1 MNGRLKSTT
10 AITGQPPPATA
21 AGQEVLEDSGP
32 LHLPEFE
39 YVREDEGQV
48 SIALL
53 EAMQKNKTV
62 RSLDLKFSYFG
73 EQLGPVIGAVAGG
86 VGVGLGVGLGTGI
99 GAGAGGGAG
108 AGVLQRAAFGSA
120 DATAALGPVS
130 NVADRST
137 AGGSTHA
144 AAGVHDRIRLG

>member
-53 EAMQKNKTV
+53 KAMRTNKTV
-62 RSLDLKFSYFG
+62 RSLDLRFSYFG
-73 EQLGPVIGAVAGG
+73 EKLGPVIGAVSKE
-86 VGVGLGVGLGTGI
+86 V
-99 GAGAGGGAG
+99 GGG
-108 AGVLQRAAFGSA
+108 
-120 DATAALGPVS
+120 
-130 NVADRST
+130 
-137 AGGSTHA
+137 
-144 AAGVHDRIRLG
+144 

>member
-1 MNGRLKSTT
+1 MLRDVAWELRNGRLWSTT

-53 EAMQKNKTV
+53 EAMRTNKTV
-62 RSLDLKFSYFG
+62 RSLDLRLSYFG
-73 EQLGPVIGAVAGG
+73 GQPLREGERRGS
-86 VGVGLGVGLGTGI
+86 
-99 GAGAGGGAG
+99 
-108 AGVLQRAAFGSA
+108 GVLMRRCPLVCERLCPAPPRGS
-120 DATAALGPVS
+120 S
-130 NVADRST
+130 
-137 AGGSTHA
+137 
-144 AAGVHDRIRLG
+144 